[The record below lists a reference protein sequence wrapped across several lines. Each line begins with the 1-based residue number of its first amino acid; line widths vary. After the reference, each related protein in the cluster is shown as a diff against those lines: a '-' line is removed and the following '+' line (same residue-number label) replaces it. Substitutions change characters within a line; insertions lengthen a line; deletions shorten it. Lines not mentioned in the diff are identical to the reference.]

1 MDIKN
6 KSNESIA
13 SGNNWLKECSNNIF
27 SQFGEDGII
36 EKIFSMLPDSNRW
49 CVEFGAWDGKHLSNT
64 HLLLSQKG
72 WSGVLF
78 EASRERFGDLL
89 RTYDGNEK
97 IICINKMVAFEGKN
111 TLDRLLAITPVPED
125 FDLLSIDVD
134 GNDYHIWRSLEK
146 YRPRVVIIEF
156 NNTIPNSVEFIQPA
170 DPSVN
175 QGSSLLAMCNLGK
188 EKGYE
193 LIAVTDSNAFFADAK
208 YFEFF
213 QIGEN
218 SPEAMNGDQKYLT
231 HIFQLYDG
239 TLVAEGNLKLLWH
252 GIPIDQKKIQV
263 LPSSFRYF
271 PEKKVNP
278 LIKFA
283 FSIYRKLF
291 LK

>member
-1 MDIKN
+1 MN
-6 KSNESIA
+6 QSLL
-13 SGNNWLKECSNNIF
+13 GNNWLKEYSNNIF

-49 CVEFGAWDGKHLSNT
+49 CGGNSGPWDGKHLSNT

-72 WSGVLF
+72 WSGVLL

-97 IICINKMVAFEGKN
+97 IICINKMVAFEGEN

-175 QGSSLLAMCNLGK
+175 QGSSLLAMCNLAK
-188 EKGYE
+188 KKRYE
-193 LIAVTDSNAFFADAK
+193 LIAVTDSNAFFAD
-208 YFEFF
+208 
-213 QIGEN
+213 G
-218 SPEAMNGDQKYLT
+218 
-231 HIFQLYDG
+231 
-239 TLVAEGNLKLLWH
+239 
-252 GIPIDQKKIQV
+252 QV
-263 LPSSFRYF
+263 LRIF
-271 PEKKVNP
+271 PDRR
-278 LIKFA
+278 KFT
-283 FSIYRKLF
+283 
-291 LK
+291 